1 MTKRE
6 KLAAITTRLKEINVD
21 IDPNMI
27 SCLIIS
33 KYFSDFQKKDLI
45 EGELVVTENGLRVNS
60 VAEEFDWKVTNK
72 EIKDY
77 VDGLV
82 SSDDNNG
89 LIKMLIEYRDN
100 PVEFM
105 EKVDSFK

>member
-1 MTKRE
+1 MTKKE
-6 KLAAITTRLKEINVD
+6 KLAAITARLKEINVD

-27 SCLIIS
+27 SCLVIS

-82 SSDDNNG
+82 SSDDNKG

-105 EKVDSFK
+105 EKFESSK